1 MNRLKAC
8 LSVVLILG
16 ISCQL
21 FSQQVLIGIVYTVNK
36 EPIPGVSVSQGNN
49 NSYYSTLSDIDG
61 EFALRVIEKEEKSIT
76 LRFPG
81 YVSVVLSDIDT
92 IIHPLFILMKEDS
105 LASYGNQSE
114 FSPFNYHHFGFI
126 TTMAVDGMFAD
137 FSEFESALGS
147 YNTDYMSGQDATLN
161 FEFAGTYKRFMA
173 GIGLGFSLSDNPE
186 NDSLKVEFNTMQY
199 NLDFGFKVLNSKRL
213 AISPLIGLKW
223 KRYRL
228 INSDINW
235 KIPIETYLSEKDLD
249 IRFNQTYTSAG
260 LRIEYKPK
268 KQDFGSTFWTVGV
281 DGGFILPLNKVP
293 WTYSRK
299 NRLLKDK
306 ELRIE
311 NYFFR
316 FYIAWTIE

>member
-8 LSVVLILG
+8 LTGVLIWG
-16 ISCQL
+16 ISHQL
-21 FSQQVLIGIVYTVNK
+21 FSQQVLIGTVYDVNK
-36 EPIPGVSVSQGNN
+36 HPIPGVSVIQGNSK
-49 NSYYSTLSDIDG
+49 SYYGAISDIDG
-61 EFALRVIEKEEKSIT
+61 EFALWVKEKEEKSIT
-76 LRFPG
+76 FKYIGCVP
-81 YVSVVLSDIDT
+81 VVLSHIDT
-92 IIHPLFILMKEDS
+92 IVHPLTIIMKEDTLVS
-105 LASYGNQSE
+105 DVNLSNW
-114 FSPFNYHHFGFI
+114 PVNHHHFDFI
-126 TTMAVDGMFAD
+126 ASMAVEGMFAN
-137 FSEFESALGS
+137 FSEFESALGN
-147 YNTDYMSGQDATLN
+147 YNTDIMSGTDATIN

-186 NDSLKVEFNTMQY
+186 NDSLKVKFNTMQY

-228 INSDINW
+228 INSAIDR

-249 IRFNQTYTSAG
+249 IRFNQTYASAG

-268 KQDFGSTFWTVGV
+268 KQDFESSYWSVGV

-293 WTYSRK
+293 WTYSRE
-299 NRLLKDK
+299 NRLMTDK
-306 ELRIE
+306 ELRID

-316 FYIAWTIE
+316 LYIAINIE